1 MADSRHSGSQVSEEQ
16 RLQRRPQLSDE
27 VAAHL
32 RESIMSG
39 QVHQGE
45 YLRLERIA
53 EELGTSATP
62 VREAL
67 LALRGEGFV
76 QLEPRRGFVVA
87 PLSRRDVEDLFFV
100 QATIAA
106 ELAAR
111 TAQAI
116 TPDRVTELESIQSA
130 LEDAARS
137 RAVDEVEELN
147 FQFHRRINTWA
158 ESKKLAWF
166 LGTSVRYVPRR
177 FYASIAG
184 WRQASVTDHLV
195 IIAAMRAGNP
205 ERARQAMHQHIVHV
219 GELLVSHLDKRG
231 MWHARVDE
239 FTRGE
244 RAPAGTQP
252 DNERTG
258 RR

>member
-1 MADSRHSGSQVSEEQ
+1 MAEPQIEPQANGLAVGEER
-16 RLQRRPQLSDE
+16 RLHRRPQLSDE

-39 QVHQGE
+39 RVRQGE

-53 EELGTSATP
+53 EDLGTSATP

-87 PLSRRDVEDLFFV
+87 PLSRQDVADIFLV

-111 TAQAI
+111 AAKNI
-116 TPDRVTELESIQSA
+116 TDEQVVELEGIQTA
-130 LEDAARS
+130 LATAARA
-137 RAVDEVEELN
+137 RAVDDVEEYN
-147 FQFHRRINTWA
+147 FQFHRAINRLA
-158 ESKKLAWF
+158 DSEKLSWF
-166 LGTSVRYVPRR
+166 LNTAVRYMPRR

-195 IIAAMRAGNP
+195 IVAAMRARHP
-205 ERARQAMHQHIVHV
+205 ERARRAMHQHIIHV
-219 GELLVSHLDKRG
+219 GELLVSHLDKQG
-231 MWHARVDE
+231 MWARPEPSTPDGVAE
-239 FTRGE
+239 S
-244 RAPAGTQP
+244 RAATPAT
-252 DNERTG
+252 
-258 RR
+258 

>member
-1 MADSRHSGSQVSEEQ
+1 MTGNLASEEQ

-39 QVHQGE
+39 RVRQGE

-53 EELGTSATP
+53 EDLGTSATP

-87 PLSRRDVEDLFFV
+87 PLSRQDIQDLFFV

-111 TAQAI
+111 TAESVSKQQ
-116 TPDRVTELESIQSA
+116 VSELEAIQEA
-130 LEDAARS
+130 LETAARS
-137 RAVDEVEELN
+137 RAFDVVEERN
-147 FQFHRRINTWA
+147 YEFHRKINLWA

-166 LGTSVRYVPRR
+166 LNMAVRYVPRR
-177 FYASIAG
+177 FYASIPG
-184 WRQASVTDHLV
+184 WRQASVTDHLL
-195 IIAAMRAGNP
+195 ILAAMRAGHP
-205 ERARQAMHQHIVHV
+205 DRARRAMHQHITHV
-219 GELLVSHLDKRG
+219 GELLVSYLDKQG
-231 MWHARVDE
+231 MWPVQPATASTADD
-239 FTRGE
+239 
-244 RAPAGTQP
+244 APQAAADGDDKPTQ
-252 DNERTG
+252 
-258 RR
+258 